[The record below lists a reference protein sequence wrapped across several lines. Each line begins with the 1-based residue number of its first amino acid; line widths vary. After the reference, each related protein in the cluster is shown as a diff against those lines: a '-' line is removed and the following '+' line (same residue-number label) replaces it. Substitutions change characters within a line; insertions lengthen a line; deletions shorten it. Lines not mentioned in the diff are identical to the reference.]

1 MSSLKT
7 VAASKEK
14 IISRRQVE
22 GLIADGRAIIIVD
35 QAVLKVDA
43 WMRYHPGGDKAIKH
57 MIGRDATDEVNALH
71 SAETRTLMGRYQIGK
86 IEGRWKN
93 FVPPIQYGKFRSY
106 VEGMSDDSEEDES
119 IFDEKTSSE
128 TSRLPTPTFDEDS
141 QGVRRRGLSRDD
153 RPVSSAS
160 STSSAPDLD
169 DGMAHFDALTR
180 EQIDLDHAK
189 YPSLDPDTQ
198 DEVVQKYRLL
208 DERMRA
214 EGLYDCNY
222 SAYAIECCRY
232 TFFASM
238 AFMCLKW
245 GWYGT
250 SGLFLGCLW
259 HQLVFTVH
267 DAGHMGIT
275 HNFTIDSIIGI
286 GLADFIGGLSL
297 GWWKRNHN
305 VHHIVTNSPEHDP
318 DIQHIPFFAVTHRY
332 LDSLTSTFYEKCLT
346 YDAFAKFLLPY
357 QSYYYYVVLCF
368 GRFNLYRLSWEYLL
382 RGLGPKRGPAWWQR
396 WLEIAGQIFFWA
408 WFGYGVVYKSIPTNG
423 ARVAFVLISHVVTMP
438 VHAQITLSHFS
449 MMAGLL
455 SWWSSIPS
463 YSSSLPRMPRHNLR
477 RAQKLVLEFCN
488 DVGIPYALYGFVDGN
503 KDVIGRLEEV
513 GRQAAI
519 LAKCQKSIVE
529 KGDVLHE
536 TVNYNPNTAFLCISV
551 LPRNVGLRFSNVQPV
566 IVKRFATTLHNCTR
580 LQARRLV
587 SFHCNTTDCGYSVDY
602 LYQAIIMIAYRNILS
617 FPDTRS
623 ESLQNYVAWQLT
635 RNFLRCLLD
644 TGEDLSVQTETSP
657 T

>member
-1 MSSLKT
+1 MSSSKA
-7 VAASKEK
+7 VAAASKEK

-22 GLIADGRAIIIVD
+22 GLIADGRSIIIVD

-43 WMRYHPGGDKAIKH
+43 WMKYHPGGDKAIKH

-71 SAETRTLMGRYQIGK
+71 SVETRALMGRYQIGK

-106 VEGMSDDSEEDES
+106 VEGMSDDSEEDDNTC
-119 IFDEKTSSE
+119 DEKSSSE
-128 TSRLPTPTFDEDS
+128 TSRLPSPTFDEDFS
-141 QGVRRRGLSRDD
+141 EVRRRGLAKED

-160 STSSAPDLD
+160 SISSAPDLD
-169 DGMAHFDALTR
+169 DGMSHFDALTR

-189 YPSLDPDTQ
+189 YPSLDPVTQ
-198 DEVVQKYRLL
+198 EEIVQKYRLL
-208 DERMRA
+208 DQRMRA

-222 SAYAIECCRY
+222 TAYAIECCRY
-232 TFFASM
+232 TFFATM

-275 HNFTIDSIIGI
+275 HNFTIDSLIGI
-286 GLADFIGGLSL
+286 GLADFIGGLSI

-318 DIQHIPFFAVTHRY
+318 DIQHIPFFAVTHRF
-332 LDSLTSTFYEKCLT
+332 LSSLTSTYYEKCLE

-382 RGLGPKRGPAWWQR
+382 RGLGPKKGPAWWQR
-396 WLEIAGQIFFWA
+396 WLEIAGQVFFWT
-408 WFGYGVVYKSIPTNG
+408 WFGYGVVYRSIPTNG

-449 MMAGLL
+449 MSTSELGPHESFPQKMLRTTMDIDCPQWLDFFHGGLQFQAIHHL
-455 SWWSSIPS
+455 F
-463 YSSSLPRMPRHNLR
+463 PRMPRHNLR

-488 DVGIPYALYGFVDGN
+488 EVGIPYALYGFVDGN

-529 KGDVLHE
+529 KGDILH
-536 TVNYNPNTAFLCISV
+536 
-551 LPRNVGLRFSNVQPV
+551 G
-566 IVKRFATTLHNCTR
+566 H
-580 LQARRLV
+580 
-587 SFHCNTTDCGYSVDY
+587 
-602 LYQAIIMIAYRNILS
+602 
-617 FPDTRS
+617 
-623 ESLQNYVAWQLT
+623 
-635 RNFLRCLLD
+635 
-644 TGEDLSVQTETSP
+644 
-657 T
+657 